1 MAQWAE
7 KTGTM
12 TSSERLV
19 SFSEPVVKPPGMA
32 LPDWQ
37 ILARFGQAM
46 GFSGFQ
52 FEDSGAV
59 WDEFIGLTAGRPC
72 DMAGMT
78 SERLRRER
86 HLRWPCP
93 SVDHPG
99 TERLYL
105 DRKFPTPSGRARFHA
120 RPHRPPRETTD
131 HEFPLVLMT
140 GRLYA
145 HWHTLTRTGKS
156 PKLVRL
162 EPSAFVEV
170 HPDDAAEVGLAAG
183 QWAQLSSRR
192 GLIRLPVKINPRL
205 SRGVVFVPFH
215 WGDQQGEHVAANYL
229 TIPAIGRIAK
239 QPEFKYCAVRLV
251 PAPDAPEPAP
261 DFARTTRRDKP
272 HKAVV
277 VEASPRPAPGTTSPG
292 EPTPLPCRAD
302 PQTPIILSLSSP

>member
-19 SFSEPVVKPPGMA
+19 SFSEQVLKPPGVA

-105 DRKFPTPSGRARFHA
+105 DRKFPTPNGRARFHA
-120 RPHRPPRETTD
+120 RLHRPPARPPTT
-131 HEFPLVLMT
+131 
-140 GRLYA
+140 
-145 HWHTLTRTGKS
+145 
-156 PKLVRL
+156 
-162 EPSAFVEV
+162 
-170 HPDDAAEVGLAAG
+170 
-183 QWAQLSSRR
+183 SSRW
-192 GLIRLPVKINPRL
+192 
-205 SRGVVFVPFH
+205 S
-215 WGDQQGEHVAANYL
+215 
-229 TIPAIGRIAK
+229 
-239 QPEFKYCAVRLV
+239 
-251 PAPDAPEPAP
+251 
-261 DFARTTRRDKP
+261 
-272 HKAVV
+272 
-277 VEASPRPAPGTTSPG
+277 
-292 EPTPLPCRAD
+292 
-302 PQTPIILSLSSP
+302 